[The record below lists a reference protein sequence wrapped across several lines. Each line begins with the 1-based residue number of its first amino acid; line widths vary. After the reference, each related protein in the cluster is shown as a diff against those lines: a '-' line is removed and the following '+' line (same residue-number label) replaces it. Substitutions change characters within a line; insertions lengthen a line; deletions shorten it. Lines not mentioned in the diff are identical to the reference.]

1 MAQRNRI
8 CLDFQIRNHF
18 LLREFLTTAEAD
30 TGTFTKRINTS
41 LKKEHRTL
49 PSSFPAE
56 APDSILGKH
65 LSSEDP
71 KAASLPGARQLTSPL
86 TLG

>member
-8 CLDFQIRNHF
+8 CLDFQIKNHF
-18 LLREFLTTAEAD
+18 LLREFLTTSEAD
-30 TGTFTKRINTS
+30 AGTFTKRINTS
-41 LKKEHRTL
+41 LKKEHSTV

-56 APDSILGKH
+56 APDSVLEKR

-71 KAASLPGARQLTSPL
+71 KAILAVAAD
-86 TLG
+86 